1 MTVNEMIEALQKL
14 ANCGY
19 GDATVRTWDDDVVED
34 VQESPYVP
42 NIVFIYWGF
51 KNPHFFIL
59 DSWQPV

>member
-34 VQESPYVP
+34 VEESPYAP
-42 NIVFIYWGF
+42 NTVFIY
-51 KNPHFFIL
+51 
-59 DSWQPV
+59 